1 LWCPEP
7 KHLLL
12 FILVCALAG
21 CGFQLRTSDI
31 SRIDAIHISGSVSS
45 DMRRA
50 FQESLSAHG
59 VESTAAAPGVI
70 NVRILDQRSSRRPV
84 STSASIDA
92 AQYELRLEMDIA
104 ILRDGQPLTT
114 DMTVFAERIYSLDSV
129 NLSGSYEEQQ
139 LLMDGIRADLVSQ
152 VIRRIVS
159 VTPQ

>member
-1 LWCPEP
+1 
-7 KHLLL
+7 
-12 FILVCALAG
+12 
-21 CGFQLRTSDI
+21 
-31 SRIDAIHISGSVSS
+31 
-45 DMRRA
+45 
-50 FQESLSAHG
+50 
-59 VESTAAAPGVI
+59 
-70 NVRILDQRSSRRPV
+70 
-84 STSASIDA
+84 
-92 AQYELRLEMDIA
+92 MDIA